1 MLVKGRS
8 TSSDTVD
15 FRNGRLPDVAVKI
28 IDQPEDVSVMSQ
40 PLVHERMDVFQPIIG
55 SSLLAENRNSFW
67 TNTFNP
73 EVQDVIVELPEV
85 WSGCPWQCLD
95 VLSHLD
101 KPVDEFFLGEHR
113 HRQVH
118 AKQHVCSCVRT
129 DPLKDARI

>member
-1 MLVKGRS
+1 
-8 TSSDTVD
+8 
-15 FRNGRLPDVAVKI
+15 VAVKI
-28 IDQPEDVSVMSQ
+28 INQPEDVSVMSK

-113 HRQVH
+113 HR
-118 AKQHVCSCVRT
+118 
-129 DPLKDARI
+129 